1 MHTALPFAILYFPA
15 AHNAHGPPFG
25 PVEPALQMQFAIDTD
40 PSNEDDRTEHVMQEI
55 EPAPAYVP
63 VTHGVHTLELV
74 ALVTPEDVPAGHET
88 QVFTLL
94 AAVTFEYFPA
104 TQFVHTDAN
113 AAAHVP
119 AAHATHAPF
128 TVR

>member
-1 MHTALPFAILYFPA
+1 
-15 AHNAHGPPFG
+15 
-25 PVEPALQMQFAIDTD
+25 MQFAMDTD
-40 PSNEDDRTEHVMQEI
+40 LSNEDDRAEHVIQEI
-55 EPAPAYVP
+55 EAAPAYVP
-63 VTHGVHTLELV
+63 ATHGVHTLELV
-74 ALVTPEDVPAGHET
+74 APATPEDVPAGHET

-94 AAVTFEYFPA
+94 AAVTFEYLPA

-128 TVR
+128 TPR